1 MVQHQRRLADLEVVS
16 RWCSFAVVRGL
27 RNKLRG
33 GAGLRRFEPRSRG
46 GAGLRRFVDRF
57 LSLAVE
63 IYWSVVAGGG
73 VLLKL
78 WLGFVGLWW
87 VLQWVKMWL
96 RWLCCCEWWLAVLAG
111 GCGRVSIDT
120 VKNKPNFSRACAVT
134 KKLEDLMN
142 WLTKKEAKAT
152 ISMAEVQQAAI
163 TISAHS
169 MWCTPPFLASSA
181 GASAGSTASSPTA

>member
-1 MVQHQRRLADLEVVS
+1 MGYDRRRLAVVTSESSCRAGGGLAVVSRWLRSASSCRSGGGLTVVQHRRRLADLEVVS

-27 RNKLRG
+27 RNKLC
-33 GAGLRRFEPRSRG
+33 G

-63 IYWSVVAGGG
+63 ICWSVVAGGG

-111 GCGRVSIDT
+111 GCGELVLI
-120 VKNKPNFSRACAVT
+120 V
-134 KKLEDLMN
+134 
-142 WLTKKEAKAT
+142 
-152 ISMAEVQQAAI
+152 
-163 TISAHS
+163 
-169 MWCTPPFLASSA
+169 
-181 GASAGSTASSPTA
+181 

>member
-1 MVQHQRRLADLEVVS
+1 MVQHWRRLADLEVVS

-33 GAGLRRFEPRSRG
+33 GAGLRRSEADLSLAQRG
-46 GAGLRRFVDRF
+46 SLWDRF

-63 IYWSVVAGGG
+63 ICWSVVAGGG

-96 RWLCCCEWWLAVLAG
+96 PVVVL
-111 GCGRVSIDT
+111 
-120 VKNKPNFSRACAVT
+120 
-134 KKLEDLMN
+134 L
-142 WLTKKEAKAT
+142 
-152 ISMAEVQQAAI
+152 
-163 TISAHS
+163 
-169 MWCTPPFLASSA
+169 
-181 GASAGSTASSPTA
+181 